1 MTEFASPL
9 LIAQNDQV
17 ATELIVVACPPEQQ
31 PFISARLPSVKI
43 TFAPSTWLSKSSN
56 LLKPKKS
63 ALTLVASRFLTKEAK
78 DWLKDSGISA
88 VGYDLLVFN
97 NERYLQL
104 EENSLC
110 NTHFILSAEHLSQLK
125 IDVAEHLARHSGSS
139 LVKLPQ
145 ANKTLFIL
153 QKGLA
158 DVTSHLNAYKDAN
171 PDSTTVLINNSQ
183 DNTSNAAFDY
193 AFTAKPGAIVL
204 DRCTKVFAE
213 KLEDLFFNPF
223 NFEKLSFIK
232 NETYNLAPSELPELS
247 YNDFIELITRTLL
260 PLSSK
265 KLTESYS
272 NLLPIHRIQ
281 EPEHLKDT
289 NPSSPSDHREI
300 DAETLKYCSRPL
312 ARLINSYPSGNSV
325 YLNTSHQGLSNK
337 DGFST
342 LKMKLGLK
350 FAFYIHDLIPI
361 DYPEYVPASGYSD
374 HLKRMN
380 TVSFCADMVIVN
392 SKATKKSFLSWC
404 EKQDLRSPE
413 CEVAYIGVEKSF
425 LERPAEELPPA
436 LETLDQQSYFTYIG
450 TIEPR
455 KNHLFLL
462 QIWRDWILRGIVPPK
477 LVIVGKRG
485 WENQNVFNFIDQCEA
500 IKPYV
505 VVLSNLNDSGLKRI
519 IRGAKALL
527 FPSFSEGWGMPLIE
541 AQTMGTPVIC
551 SDIPVFHEASSH
563 LATFINPLDAIIWQK
578 TILDFCDPD
587 KNVHDDAVKALGSY
601 SPPRWEDHFNI
612 VDKLLDNLEIRTK

>member
-1 MTEFASPL
+1 MTEIASPL
-9 LIAQNDQV
+9 LVAQHDQV
-17 ATELIVVACPPEQQ
+17 ASELIVVACPPEKHA
-31 PFISARLPSVKI
+31 FISARLPSVNI
-43 TFAPSTWLSKSSN
+43 TFAPSSWLTERSN

-63 ALTLVASRFLTKEAK
+63 ALTLVASRFFTKEAK
-78 DWLKDSGISA
+78 DWFKDSGISA
-88 VGYDLLVFN
+88 VGYDLLTLN
-97 NERYLQL
+97 NESYLQL
-104 EENSLC
+104 EESARC
-110 NTHFILSAEHLSQLK
+110 NTQFILDAEYLSQLQ
-125 IDVAEHLARHSGSS
+125 IDLAGNLAQHSGSS
-139 LVKLPQ
+139 IVKLPQ

-153 QKGLA
+153 QKSLA
-158 DVTSHLNAYKDAN
+158 VVSDYLNAYKDAH

-183 DNTSNAAFDY
+183 DNISNAAFDY
-193 AFTAKPGAIVL
+193 AFSTKPGAIVV

-213 KLEDLFFNPF
+213 KLEDLFFNPL

-232 NETYNLAPSELPELS
+232 KETSDQALSELPELS

-265 KLTESYS
+265 SLTESYS
-272 NLLPIHRIQ
+272 NLLPIHRNQ
-281 EPEHLKDT
+281 KPEQLKDT
-289 NPSSPSDHREI
+289 NLSSPSDRREI
-300 DAETLKYCSRPL
+300 DAEILKYCSRPL
-312 ARLINSYPSGNSV
+312 ARLINSYPRGNSV
-325 YLNTSHQGLSNK
+325 YLNTSHHGISNK
-337 DGFST
+337 DGFFT

-361 DYPEYVPASGYSD
+361 DFPEYVRASGYSD
-374 HLKRMN
+374 HLKRMD

-392 SKATKKSFLSWC
+392 SEATKTSFLSWC
-404 EKQDLRSPE
+404 ENQELRLPE
-413 CEVAYIGVEKSF
+413 CEVAYIGVEESF
-425 LERPAEELPPA
+425 FESPAEEFSPA

-462 QIWRDWILRGIVPPK
+462 QIWRDWILRGITPPK

-505 VVLSNLNDSGLKRI
+505 VELSDLSDSGLKRV

-541 AQTMGTPVIC
+541 TQAMGTPVIC
-551 SDIPVFHEASSH
+551 SDIPVFHEASSG
-563 LATFINPLDAIIWQK
+563 LATFINPLDAITWQK
-578 TILDFCDPD
+578 TILDFCDPG
-587 KNVHDDAVKALGSY
+587 KNVHDNAVTALSSY
-601 SPPRWEDHFNI
+601 TPPRWEDHFII
-612 VDKLLDNLEIRTK
+612 VDVLLDSLKSRSK